1 MMIDHFGRMV
11 AGMDLPN
18 RTLPETDRTRFA
30 RRRQRGS
37 HELAEICAV
46 LDEALVC
53 HVGFVGPHG
62 PAVVPTTHVRVDEA
76 VYVHGAMASRLGRA
90 DGIALCLVVTLL
102 DGLVLARSAMHHS
115 MNYRSVIVY
124 GDARLVTDSAEKL
137 RVLAALVDHIAP
149 GRAAEVRPPS
159 ATELAATALLRLPL
173 DEASLK
179 TRRGP
184 PLDDPE
190 DLDWPCWAG
199 VVPLVERSDAPEP
212 APDLRGEWPMPRPR
226 R

>member
-1 MMIDHFGRMV
+1 MDHFRGMF
-11 AGMDLPN
+11 AGMPMPE
-18 RTLPETDRTRFA
+18 RTLPETDRTRFL

-62 PAVVPTTHVRVDEA
+62 PAVVPTTHVRVDDA

-90 DGIALCLVVTLL
+90 DGLAVCLTVTLL

-115 MNYRSVIVY
+115 MNYRSVIAY
-124 GDARLVTDSAEKL
+124 GTAQLVTDPEEKL
-137 RVLAALVDHIAP
+137 RVLAALVDHVMP
-149 GRAAEVRPPS
+149 GRAAQVRPPS
-159 ATELAATALLRLPL
+159 PAELAATALLRLPL
-173 DEASLK
+173 AEASLK
-179 TRRGP
+179 TRTGP
-184 PLDDPE
+184 PVDDLD

-199 VVPLVERSDAPEP
+199 IVPTHEARATPEP
-212 APDLRGEWPMPRPR
+212 APDLRGEWPPPAFY
-226 R
+226 